1 LTAVSA
7 FGRRESEHCRRRL
20 TEKIATSAI
29 TRLYA
34 EKGHGNA
41 LLVSRSRQNR
51 HVQEFLDEKG

>member
-1 LTAVSA
+1 L
-7 FGRRESEHCRRRL
+7 EHCRRRR